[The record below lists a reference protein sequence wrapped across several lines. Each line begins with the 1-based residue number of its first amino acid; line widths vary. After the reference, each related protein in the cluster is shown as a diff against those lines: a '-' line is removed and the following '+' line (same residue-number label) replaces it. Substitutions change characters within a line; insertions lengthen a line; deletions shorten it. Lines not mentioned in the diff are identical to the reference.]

1 MISLSSDL
9 GEKFKVKFQDCQ
21 DHEDACIKVLY
32 FQEMVAMIEKLGWHE
47 HTSDWDPWIM
57 VSIEDENGIDVL
69 ESHTGYTDFEWVDKN
84 GNELVIDD
92 CGDKPGITI
101 CCDQNKIYG
110 IRFVHPDE
118 ETDEEVRGKIIPID
132 SITEMRFIDG

>member
-21 DHEDACIKVLY
+21 DHEDKCIKVLY

-57 VSIEDENGIDVL
+57 VSTEDEKGINVL
-69 ESHTGYTDFEWVDKN
+69 ESPTGYCDFDWVDKD
-84 GNELVIDD
+84 GVELFIDD
-92 CGDKPGITI
+92 MSKSDGLTI
-101 CCDQNKIYG
+101 CVDKDKIYG
-110 IRFVHPDE
+110 IKFVHPDE
-118 ETDEEVRGKIIPID
+118 ETDEEVTGMIIPID